1 MPAWPAYLLLFAS
14 IPLIVPT
21 LGPRLGQRTS
31 PPAATPSGSRPLALA
46 AVILGVLPL
55 VAVVILRPIASQ
67 DAKPAVIQQVGGNI
81 LLTAVDDGIHV
92 TVTRRAGS
100 RILTWRTPHYG
111 PAVFYRI
118 YRTDNP
124 RGDTR
129 CENSGGS
136 ARCFL
141 VSNVIA
147 TARSTRFVDPSP
159 PEHPFYRIGVGT
171 NYLDDPSGGDVFVVS
186 PETAG

>member
-1 MPAWPAYLLLFAS
+1 M
-14 IPLIVPT
+14 
-21 LGPRLGQRTS
+21 
-31 PPAATPSGSRPLALA
+31 
-46 AVILGVLPL
+46 
-55 VAVVILRPIASQ
+55 
-67 DAKPAVIQQVGGNI
+67 IQQVGGNI

-92 TVTRRAGS
+92 TVS
-100 RILTWRTPHYG
+100 RQGATSVLTWRTPGYG

-129 CENSGGS
+129 CENTGGS

-141 VSNVIA
+141 VSNAIA
-147 TARSTRFVDPSP
+147 TASTNRFVDASP
-159 PEHPFYRIGVGT
+159 PAKAFYRIGVGT
-171 NYLDDPSGGDVFVVS
+171 NYLDDPSGGDVFVIS